1 MILLWSFKYS
11 GQFVT
16 FHTKCQCSISFA
28 VMLQIQEILPK
39 SPVKMVYISKGV
51 SGMSLLLWSA
61 TQHKSYSGIPVVV
74 TGHIQLILKVSLSR
88 EVLEKSAYG
97 EIWYLHLLLIE
108 LILHTLQ
115 H

>member
-11 GQFVT
+11 GQFAT
-16 FHTKCQCSISFA
+16 FHTKCQCRISFA
-28 VMLQIQEILPK
+28 VILQIQEILPK

>member
-1 MILLWSFKYS
+1 
-11 GQFVT
+11 
-16 FHTKCQCSISFA
+16 
-28 VMLQIQEILPK
+28 MLQIQEILPK

-51 SGMSLLLWSA
+51 SGMSLLPETPLEMSA

-74 TGHIQLILKVSLSR
+74 TGHIQLILKVNLSR